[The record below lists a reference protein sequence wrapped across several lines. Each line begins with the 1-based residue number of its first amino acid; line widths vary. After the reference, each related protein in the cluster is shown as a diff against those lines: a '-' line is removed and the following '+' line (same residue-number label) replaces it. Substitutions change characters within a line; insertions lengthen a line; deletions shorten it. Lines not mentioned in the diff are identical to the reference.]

1 VGVVGDGFKV
11 PGTSKVPGT
20 LSEATISVG
29 VGAVVLNDDGRIL
42 LVEHVP
48 QRDDFWGGQWMVPGG
63 GLELGETLEE
73 GVAREVEEETNLKV
87 EVLKH
92 VSTLDRIVREADEV
106 KIHVVYVDFLVRP
119 VSGELRPGSDVGAAR
134 WFSRDEIEANWD
146 EIHVDT
152 RRLLE
157 RMGLGKASYSFPSQG
172 EVGRG

>member
-1 VGVVGDGFKV
+1 MGA
-11 PGTSKVPGT
+11 T
-20 LSEATISVG
+20 EATISVG

-42 LVEHVP
+42 LVRHVP
-48 QRDDFWGGQWMVPGG
+48 RKGDFWGGQWMVSGG

-73 GVAREVEEETNLKV
+73 GVIREVEEETNLKV
-87 EVLKH
+87 EVVRH
-92 VSTLDRIVREADEV
+92 VSTLDRIVREGDEV

-119 VSGELRPGSDVGAAR
+119 VGGELRPSSDVGAAR

-157 RMGLGKASYSFPSQG
+157 KIGFEEHSD
-172 EVGRG
+172 

>member
-1 VGVVGDGFKV
+1 MS
-11 PGTSKVPGT
+11 TT
-20 LSEATISVG
+20 EATISVG
-29 VGAVVLNDDGRIL
+29 VGAVILNDDGRIL
-42 LVEHVP
+42 LVKHVP
-48 QRDDFWGGQWMVPGG
+48 RRGDFWGGQWMVPGG

-73 GVAREVEEETNLKV
+73 GVAREVKEETKLKV
-87 EVLKH
+87 EVLRH
-92 VSTLDRIVREADEV
+92 VSTLDRIVREGDEV

-157 RMGLGKASYSFPSQG
+157 KIGLGIRSADASLL
-172 EVGRG
+172 EA